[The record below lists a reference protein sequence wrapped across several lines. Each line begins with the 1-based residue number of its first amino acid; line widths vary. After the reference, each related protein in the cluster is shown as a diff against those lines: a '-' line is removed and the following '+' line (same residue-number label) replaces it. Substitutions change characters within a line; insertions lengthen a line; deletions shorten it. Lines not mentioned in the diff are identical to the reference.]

1 MSEVITTSWE
11 EHPMYRIDHR
21 DPGSVLAS
29 ADRLAAG
36 ITGTIRSA
44 AGIYQSMPPGN
55 LPDLYW
61 SRLINARECAAVLLD
76 YLDRVVQESPHQPPR
91 ITAHREE
98 PGYRE
103 TKRQEIVPHG
113 GPDPRRYEKGADPR
127 RRCRGS
133 GQPLRLLLGDGFP
146 PLMPSINA

>member
-103 TKRQEIVPHG
+103 TKRQEIVRTVARTRAGTRKVPIPG
-113 GPDPRRYEKGADPR
+113 IDVGDPSCG
-127 RRCRGS
+127 C
-133 GQPLRLLLGDGFP
+133 F
-146 PLMPSINA
+146 